1 MSRDVLVFSAGWALV
16 HSLWQCTLIALGLRI
31 ALAVVPAR
39 AAAIRYRLCCA
50 ALALMLGSAAATAW
64 VAADKAPAAARMASA
79 DAEARTAGPATAA
92 HRTLRLEG
100 APPLGVLRPTV
111 VALDGARAAWDDA
124 TRGVERW
131 FPALVTLWA
140 LGVALFSARL
150 WGGWLLVRRLV
161 RIGVALPPAE
171 LVAMLERLRRRI
183 GVSRPVRLLASARV
197 HVPTVAGWLKPVIL
211 LPMSALTGLTPRQI
225 ELLILH
231 ELAHVRRH
239 DHLVAVLQAV
249 AEVALFHHPA
259 AWWASARIREA
270 REHCCDD
277 LVASL
282 EGVRDYVDAL
292 ASMEAVRIRPPAL
305 ALAADGASLVD
316 RVRRLVDACA
326 PRPAS
331 GPRLVAGGVLLAIA
345 ALLFVP
351 RGGRADADAQASTH
365 PRTALADAQAPVH
378 RTVAQGCAPASASTT
393 LCPALVDAANRA
405 LSARAAGGVVLMQD
419 VRTGAVLVNSAA
431 GTASTETEAP
441 GSVWKLVL
449 ATLWWDQGMGD
460 DGVRCTP
467 DIRVGGRTIRT
478 ASPSLAR
485 GAGVHE
491 MLVVSCNTS
500 AVRMALALRDRLGAA
515 GLARELS
522 RIGFPV
528 AAAGSA
534 EGGRDDAFWAGTASP
549 DASPRLPDVEL
560 GDGDAAGWAALGLGN
575 QTVRVTPL
583 HLSRFVQAIGNGGVM
598 LAPTLDPAV
607 AAARAD
613 GRRVM
618 TAETAARLRSAML
631 DVVRRG
637 TAKEAARVLAGSA
650 WQLGG
655 KTGTLNH
662 PGHGND
668 GWFAGLAFDASGA
681 PRYSVLVYLPE
692 AGSGGGEPARLAA
705 NLTTRLAAMP

>member
-1 MSRDVLVFSAGWALV
+1 MNRDVLVFAAGWALV

-31 ALAVVPAR
+31 ALAAVPAR
-39 AAAIRYRLCCA
+39 AAAARYWLCCA
-50 ALALMLGSAAATAW
+50 ALAAMLVSTAATAW
-64 VAADKAPAAARMASA
+64 SAARAAPAGLRAASTI
-79 DAEARTAGPATAA
+79 AEARTAVPAPAA
-92 HRTLRLEG
+92 PRPPRLDGAAPLR
-100 APPLGVLRPTV
+100 ALRPTV
-111 VALDGARAAWDDA
+111 VALGGARAAWDEA
-124 TRGVERW
+124 ARGVVRW

-150 WGGWLLVRRLV
+150 WGGWWLVRRLV
-161 RIGVALPPAE
+161 RIGVAPPPAA
-171 LVAMLERLRRRI
+171 VAAVLERLRRTI
-183 GVSRPVRLLASARV
+183 GVSRPVRLLTSARV
-197 HVPTVAGWLKPVIL
+197 HVPTVVGWLRPVIL
-211 LPMSALTGLTPRQI
+211 LPVSALTGLTPRQI

-249 AEVALFHHPA
+249 AEAALFHHPA

-292 ASMEAVRIRPPAL
+292 ASMEAARRRLPAL
-305 ALAADGASLVD
+305 ALAADGASLAS
-316 RVRRLVDACA
+316 RVRRLVEARAQRPSSA
-326 PRPAS
+326 PRLA
-331 GPRLVAGGVLLAIA
+331 AGGVLLAVA

-351 RGGRADADAQASTH
+351 GGGRAAAGAE
-365 PRTALADAQAPVH
+365 APTPA
-378 RTVAQGCAPASASTT
+378 RLRPARAGAPGCTSASAGTT
-393 LCPALVDAANRA
+393 LCPALVSAAERA
-405 LSARAAGGVVLMQD
+405 LSARAGGGVVLVQD

-467 DIRVGGRTIRT
+467 EIRVGGRTIRT
-478 ASPSLAR
+478 ASRAGSR

-500 AVRMALALRDRLGAA
+500 AVRMALALRDRLGPA

-528 AAAGSA
+528 AAPGAAG
-534 EGGRDDAFWAGTASP
+534 GGRDDAFWAGTASP
-549 DASPRLPDVEL
+549 GPSPRRPDVAL
-560 GDGDAAGWAALGLGN
+560 GDGDAAGWAALGLGDR
-575 QTVRVTPL
+575 TVRVTPL
-583 HLSRFVQAIGNGGVM
+583 HLSRFVQSIGNGGVM
-598 LAPTLDPAV
+598 LAPTLDPSV

-618 TAETAARLRSAML
+618 TAGTAARLRSAML

-637 TAKEAARVLAGSA
+637 TAARAGQLLAGSA
-650 WQLGG
+650 WRLGG

-662 PGHGND
+662 PGHGQD

-681 PRYSVLVYLPE
+681 PRYALVVFLPE
-692 AGSGGGEPARLAA
+692 SGSGGGEPARLAA
-705 NLTTRLAAMP
+705 ELTTRMAAIP